1 MDLKGTFLE
10 RKLAEVPSRKDTMT
24 DFDVF
29 LSENRKKINHS
40 FNVMLRACIF
50 TGPMIALA
58 VRFRVFADVTYKT
71 ALLVSVFMIVT
82 TLVHALL
89 LKKYAGSAMTG
100 LVALIA
106 VDVLLTVM
114 NKAHLSIFIN
124 WFLIPLLSLQFCD
137 FSLYAAAVVIN
148 CIFMVYSTWDVAPWF
163 AERRNDVAG
172 AVSYFVSRISGLSIE
187 MTMMIIAGYILCKMI
202 TRYYKTMIEKA
213 EELSEH
219 HETLER
225 LNGELSS
232 MANIYYSA
240 HDINIMDDTFF
251 EIFLNFDTIREIIG
265 NEKAGARKLLV
276 KVMDQLTSPGSK
288 ESVMRFI
295 DFDTLNER
303 LKERQTITMEFEGL
317 TGKWSR
323 CRFIVSER
331 DEKGN
336 LVRVIWLVES
346 IDAEKKQ
353 RDALINISQRA
364 IAASE
369 AKSSF
374 LSNMSHEIRTP
385 INAILGMNEMIL
397 RECEDSDVL
406 VYSESIKTAGG
417 TLLGLVNDILDF
429 SKIEAGKMEIIPV
442 DYDLS
447 SVVNDLVNM
456 IHTRAENKGLTLALD
471 FDRDIPKLLNGDEV
485 RLKQVVTNI
494 LTNAVKY
501 TERGSVIFGIGYE
514 KDHGDP
520 DSVLLNIYV
529 RDSGIGIKK
538 EDMDKLF
545 SEFER
550 IEENRNRNI
559 EGTGLGMNITLKL
572 LEMMGSSLKVE
583 SEYGL
588 GSRFSFSLKQKV
600 VKWEPL
606 GDYEASYR
614 ESLKGRSE
622 YRERFTAPEAEVLV
636 VDDNPMNLTVFISL
650 LKQTKVKIDAAS
662 SGGEGL
668 KYAFGKKYDIIF
680 CDHMMPE
687 KDGIETLHELRTT
700 KEGNPNL
707 STTAI
712 CLTANAISGAREE
725 YIEAGFDDY
734 LTKPIDPQRLEEM
747 MLRYLPE
754 EKIERTSV
762 PSETEEEPEEALP
775 DFLMQIKELDTQI
788 GVGNNGGTGA
798 YLDTLKIFA
807 KRAGQYVGEI
817 EGFYSNGDIKN
828 ATIKIHA
835 LKSSARIIGAAEIG
849 ELAQKLENAGKAGD
863 REVLDQGISELLERT
878 MCLAGE
884 LSPLL
889 KEEEE
894 PDDDKPEISE
904 AELRETFLQIREYA
918 ENFDNTGIED
928 LMEMLSEYRISG
940 GWKEKFQTVKN
951 ALEEFDYEMILN
963 VEPFDVPL

>member
-1 MDLKGTFLE
+1 MDLNLKEKILAQKSEAVQSEQDMVTDYDTFLS
-10 RKLAEVPSRKDTMT
+10 K
-24 DFDVF
+24 
-29 LSENRKKINHS
+29 NREKINHS

-50 TGPMIALA
+50 AGPMIALA
-58 VRFRVFADVTYKT
+58 VRFEIFADVTYKT
-71 ALLVSVFMIVT
+71 ALFVSAFMMAT

-89 LKKYAGSAMTG
+89 LKKYAGSSMTA
-100 LVALIA
+100 LVALVA

-114 NKAHLSIFIN
+114 NKAHLSIYIN

-137 FSLYAAAVVIN
+137 FSLYASAVVIN
-148 CIFMVYSTWDVAPWF
+148 CIFMVYSTWNVAPWF
-163 AERRNDVAG
+163 AERRNDVGSAF
-172 AVSYFVSRISGLSIE
+172 AYFASRLGGFSIE

-202 TRYYKTMIEKA
+202 SGYYKTMIEKTKD
-213 EELSEH
+213 LSEH

-240 HDINIMDDTFF
+240 HDINIKDDTFF

-265 NEKAGARKLLV
+265 NEKTGARKLLV
-276 KVMDQLTSPGSK
+276 KAMDQLTSPNSK

-295 DFDTLNER
+295 DFGTLNER

-331 DEKGN
+331 DADGN

-346 IDAEKKQ
+346 IDAEKRQ
-353 RDALINISQRA
+353 RDALIDMSQRA

-397 RECEDSDVL
+397 RECEDTEVL
-406 VYSESIKTAGG
+406 AYSESIKTAGG

-456 IHTRAENKGLTLALD
+456 IHTRAEHKGLTLALD
-471 FDRDIPKLLNGDEV
+471 FDKDIPKLLNGDEV
-485 RLKQVVTNI
+485 RIKQVITNI

-501 TERGSVIFGIGYE
+501 TERGSVIFGIDYG
-514 KDHGDP
+514 KDEEDP
-520 DSVLLNIYV
+520 DSVLLNVYV
-529 RDSGIGIKK
+529 KDSGIGIKK

-559 EGTGLGMNITLKL
+559 EGTGLGMNITLRL

-622 YRERFTAPEAEVLV
+622 YREKFIAPEAEILV

-662 SGGEGL
+662 SGDEGL
-668 KYAFGKKYDIIF
+668 KYAYGKKYDLIF
-680 CDHMMPE
+680 LDHMMPE
-687 KDGIETLHELRTT
+687 KDGIETLHELRAK

-747 MLRYLPE
+747 MLKCLPE
-754 EKIERTSV
+754 EKIERKNV
-762 PSETEEEPEEALP
+762 PLETEEEQELP
-775 DFLMQIKELDTQI
+775 GFLMQIEEINTEI
-788 GVGNNGGTGA
+788 GAGNNGGAGA

-835 LKSSARIIGAAEIG
+835 LKSSARIIGAADIG
-849 ELAQKLENAGKAGD
+849 ELAQKLEDAGKAGD
-863 REVLDQGISELLERT
+863 RETLEHGLPELLERT
-878 MCLAGE
+878 MRLAE
-884 LSPLL
+884 EFSPLL
-889 KEEEE
+889 TEEEE
-894 PDDDKPEISE
+894 PEEDKPEISE

-918 ENFDNTGIED
+918 ENYDNTGIED

-940 GWKEKFQTVKN
+940 EWKEKFQTVKN
-951 ALEEFDYEMILN
+951 ALEEFDYDAILN
-963 VEPFDVPL
+963 VEA